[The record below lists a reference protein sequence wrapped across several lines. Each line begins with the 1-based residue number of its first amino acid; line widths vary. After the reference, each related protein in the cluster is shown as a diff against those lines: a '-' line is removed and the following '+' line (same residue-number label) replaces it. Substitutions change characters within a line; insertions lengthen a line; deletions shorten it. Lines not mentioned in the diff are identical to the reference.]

1 MCVMAWLCEYPFKGR
16 KEGMSS
22 TKSILWEQVK
32 GLMSLTNL
40 DVSNSL
46 TLCAVLKTNMMRH
59 FQLFTTFY
67 RDNPAMLPP
76 KCHKRQNRF
85 YGGQNGTIETDLQ
98 LNVGK
103 SYAFRIQLNSIQL
116 ANSQL

>member
-1 MCVMAWLCEYPFKGR
+1 
-16 KEGMSS
+16 
-22 TKSILWEQVK
+22 
-32 GLMSLTNL
+32 
-40 DVSNSL
+40 
-46 TLCAVLKTNMMRH
+46 MMRH
-59 FQLFTTFY
+59 SQLFTTFC

-103 SYAFRIQLNSIQL
+103 SYAFRIQFNSASKFAIVIKSYGFGKIERVNFVFL
-116 ANSQL
+116 S

>member
-1 MCVMAWLCEYPFKGR
+1 
-16 KEGMSS
+16 MSS

-46 TLCAVLKTNMMRH
+46 YHCAVLKTNMMRH
-59 FQLFTTFY
+59 SQLFTTFC

-103 SYAFRIQLNSIQL
+103 SYAFRIQFNSARKFAIVIKSYGFGKIERVNFVFL
-116 ANSQL
+116 S